1 MTSLAKWLNVR
12 LRPEWLWVW
21 IPLQSQTMMLLQ
33 KVFHGTY
40 FLEKYSKFFQQ
51 IFLRTAA
58 YSCFWNVVLPTLCS
72 PWAHNIPPCKI
83 ITKFSKVPMSFV
95 KRTEWFFVVESY
107 QYIRY
112 IYGNVKDTLLVHLL
126 VSVNIYLKVI
136 NRLSIIFLPSGFFF
150 HGHTRFTEHYEKGEN
165 HPYSFQPFPPA
176 NEHWHICLH
185 SICASE
191 LFIFVF
197 SNRLRFICI
206 WEVALTER

>member
-72 PWAHNIPPCKI
+72 PWAHNILPCKI

-95 KRTEWFFVVESY
+95 KRTEWFF
-107 QYIRY
+107 
-112 IYGNVKDTLLVHLL
+112 L
-126 VSVNIYLKVI
+126 LKVI
-136 NRLSIIFLPSGFFF
+136 NIYDIFMATSKTRYWFTCLSLLIFIWKSSIGWASFFFRLDFFWRTYAIHRALRKGREPSLFLPTIST
-150 HGHTRFTEHYEKGEN
+150 H
-165 HPYSFQPFPPA
+165 
-176 NEHWHICLH
+176 
-185 SICASE
+185 
-191 LFIFVF
+191 
-197 SNRLRFICI
+197 
-206 WEVALTER
+206 

>member
-72 PWAHNIPPCKI
+72 PWAHNILPCKI

-95 KRTEWFFVVESY
+95 KRTEWFF
-107 QYIRY
+107 
-112 IYGNVKDTLLVHLL
+112 L
-126 VSVNIYLKVI
+126 LKVI
-136 NRLSIIFLPSGFFF
+136 NIYDIFMATSKTRYWFTCLSLLIFIWKSSIGWASFFF
-150 HGHTRFTEHYEKGEN
+150 RLDFFFTDIRDSQSITKRERTILIPSN
-165 HPYSFQPFPPA
+165 HFHP
-176 NEHWHICLH
+176 LT
-185 SICASE
+185 SIG
-191 LFIFVF
+191 IFV
-197 SNRLRFICI
+197 CI
-206 WEVALTER
+206 PFVHLSCLSLYFQTDWDLSASGK